1 MYTMTVWDRIKTYCK
16 KPVCIWWDI
25 EEVFARAREN
35 HYQKLRQRIAK
46 YDAKFAPSYRLNP
59 IKIFYNEL
67 PNVFSTFTV
76 NAMQIHGVQFDGTN
90 ENEVSYIVYLKRPGY
105 MIGVGGKPIND
116 FEKNLSSILDAK
128 VSIRLIEIQ

>member
-1 MYTMTVWDRIKTYCK
+1 MYTMTIWDRIKTYCK

-25 EEVFARAREN
+25 EEAFARAREN

-67 PNVFSTFTV
+67 PNVFSSFAV
-76 NAMQIHGVQFDGTN
+76 NTMQINGIQFA
-90 ENEVSYIVYLKRPGY
+90 ENKNDVSYIVYLKRPGF
-105 MIGVGGKPIND
+105 MIGLGGKSIND
-116 FEKNLSSILDAK
+116 FEKNLSEILQTK
-128 VSIRLIEIQ
+128 VSIRLVEIQ

>member
-59 IKIFYNEL
+59 IKIFFNEL

-76 NAMQIHGVQFDGTN
+76 NAMQIHGVQFDGN
-90 ENEVSYIVYLKRPGY
+90 NKDEVAYIVYLKRPGY
-105 MIGVGGKPIND
+105 MIGLGGKLIDD
-116 FEKNLSSILDAK
+116 FRKNLSKVLHAK
-128 VSIRLIEIQ
+128 VEIRLIEIE

>member
-1 MYTMTVWDRIKTYCK
+1 MYTMTVWDRIKTYWK

-25 EEVFARAREN
+25 EEVFARVREN

-59 IKIFYNEL
+59 IKIFINEL
-67 PNVFSTFTV
+67 PNVFSSFTV
-76 NAMQIHGVQFDGTN
+76 NAMQIHGIQFDRTN

-116 FEKNLSSILDAK
+116 FEKNLSEILDAK

>member
-67 PNVFSTFTV
+67 PNVYH
-76 NAMQIHGVQFDGTN
+76 I
-90 ENEVSYIVYLKRPGY
+90 
-105 MIGVGGKPIND
+105 
-116 FEKNLSSILDAK
+116 
-128 VSIRLIEIQ
+128 

>member
-25 EEVFARAREN
+25 EEVFARVREN

-59 IKIFYNEL
+59 IKIFFNEL
-67 PNVFSTFTV
+67 PNVFSTFAV
-76 NAMQIHGVQFDGTN
+76 NSMQIHGVQFDRTN

-116 FEKNLSSILDAK
+116 FEKNLSEILDAK

>member
-16 KPVCIWWDI
+16 NPVCIWWDI

-59 IKIFYNEL
+59 IKIFYNEIA
-67 PNVFSTFTV
+67 NVFSTFEV
-76 NAMQIHGVQFDGTN
+76 NAMQIHGIQFDRTN
-90 ENEVSYIVYLKRPGY
+90 ENEVSFIVYLKQPGY

-116 FEKNLSSILDAK
+116 FEKNLSEILDTDVK
-128 VSIRLIEIQ
+128 IRLVEV

>member
-1 MYTMTVWDRIKTYCK
+1 MTVWDRIKTYCK
-16 KPVCIWWDI
+16 NPVCIWWDI

-59 IKIFYNEL
+59 IKIFYNEIA
-67 PNVFSTFTV
+67 NVFSTFEV
-76 NAMQIHGVQFDGTN
+76 NAMQIHGIQFDRTN
-90 ENEVSYIVYLKRPGY
+90 ENEVSFIVYLKQPGY

-116 FEKNLSSILDAK
+116 FEKNLSEILDVK
-128 VSIRLIEIQ
+128 VTIRLIEIQ

>member
-25 EEVFARAREN
+25 EEAFARVREN

-59 IKIFYNEL
+59 IKVFFNEL
-67 PNVFSTFTV
+67 PNVFSSFTV
-76 NAMQIHGVQFDGTN
+76 NAMQIDGIQFV
-90 ENEVSYIVYLKRPGY
+90 ENKNDVSYVVYLKRPGY
-105 MIGVGGKPIND
+105 MIGSGGKPINE
-116 FEKNLSSILDAK
+116 FEKNLSEILDTEVK
-128 VSIRLIEIQ
+128 IRLVEV

>member
-16 KPVCIWWDI
+16 NPVCIWWDI

-59 IKIFYNEL
+59 IKIFYNEIA
-67 PNVFSTFTV
+67 NVFSTFEV
-76 NAMQIHGVQFDGTN
+76 NAMQIHGIQFDRTN
-90 ENEVSYIVYLKRPGY
+90 ENEVSFIVYLKQPGY

-116 FEKNLSSILDAK
+116 FEKNLSEILDVK
-128 VSIRLIEIQ
+128 VTIRLIEIQ

>member
-76 NAMQIHGVQFDGTN
+76 NAMQIHGVQFDRTN

-105 MIGVGGKPIND
+105 MIGIGGKHIND
-116 FEKNLSSILDAK
+116 FEKNLSEILDAK

>member
-25 EEVFARAREN
+25 EEVFVRVREN

-59 IKIFYNEL
+59 IKIFFNEL
-67 PNVFSTFTV
+67 PIVFSTFEV
-76 NAMQIHGVQFDGTN
+76 NTMQIHGVQFDRTN
-90 ENEVSYIVYLKRPGY
+90 ENEVSYIVYLKRPGF
-105 MIGVGGKPIND
+105 MIGLGGRLINE
-116 FEKNLSSILDAK
+116 FEKNLSEILDVK
-128 VSIRLIEIQ
+128 VTIRLIEIQ

>member
-1 MYTMTVWDRIKTYCK
+1 MTVWDRIKTYWK

-25 EEVFARAREN
+25 EEVFARVREN

-59 IKIFYNEL
+59 IKIFFNEL
-67 PNVFSTFTV
+67 PNVYSTFTV
-76 NAMQIHGVQFDGTN
+76 NAMQIHGIQFDGNN

-105 MIGVGGKPIND
+105 IIGAGGKPIND
-116 FEKNLSSILDAK
+116 FEKNLSKILHTK

>member
-59 IKIFYNEL
+59 IKIFFNEL
-67 PNVFSTFTV
+67 PNVYSTFTV
-76 NAMQIHGVQFDGTN
+76 NSMQIHGIQFDGN
-90 ENEVSYIVYLKRPGY
+90 NKDEVSYIVYLKRPGY
-105 MIGVGGKPIND
+105 MIGLGGKLIDD
-116 FEKNLSSILDAK
+116 FRKNLSKILHAK
-128 VSIRLIEIQ
+128 VEIRLIEIE

>member
-25 EEVFARAREN
+25 EEVFARVREN

-59 IKIFYNEL
+59 IKIFFNEL

-76 NAMQIHGVQFDGTN
+76 NSMQIHGVQFNGNNKD
-90 ENEVSYIVYLKRPGY
+90 EVSYIVYLKRPGF
-105 MIGVGGKPIND
+105 MIGVGGKLIDD
-116 FEKNLSSILDAK
+116 FRKNLAKILHAK
-128 VSIRLIEIQ
+128 VEIRLIEIE

>member
-1 MYTMTVWDRIKTYCK
+1 MTVWDRIKTYWK

-35 HYQKLRQRIAK
+35 HYQKLRQQIAK

-59 IKIFYNEL
+59 IKIFINEL
-67 PNVFSTFTV
+67 PNVYSTFTV
-76 NAMQIHGVQFDGTN
+76 NAMQIHGIQFDGNN

-105 MIGVGGKPIND
+105 MIGLGGKLIDD
-116 FEKNLSSILDAK
+116 FRKNLSKILHSK
-128 VSIRLIEIQ
+128 VEIRLIEIE

>member
-1 MYTMTVWDRIKTYCK
+1 MTVWDRIKTYWK

-25 EEVFARAREN
+25 EEVFARVREN

-67 PNVFSTFTV
+67 PNMFSSFTV
-76 NAMQIHGVQFDGTN
+76 NAMQIHGIQFDRTN

-116 FEKNLSSILDAK
+116 FEKNLSEILDAK

>member
-116 FEKNLSSILDAK
+116 FEKNLSKIFHTK

>member
-1 MYTMTVWDRIKTYCK
+1 MYTMTIWDRIKTYCK

-59 IKIFYNEL
+59 IKIFFNEL

-76 NAMQIHGVQFDGTN
+76 NSMQIHGIQFDGN
-90 ENEVSYIVYLKRPGY
+90 NKDEVAYIVYLKRPGY
-105 MIGVGGKPIND
+105 MIGLGGKLIDD
-116 FEKNLSSILDAK
+116 FRKNLSK
-128 VSIRLIEIQ
+128 VLHTKVEIRLIEIE

>member
-25 EEVFARAREN
+25 EEVFARVREN

-59 IKIFYNEL
+59 IKIFFNEL
-67 PNVFSTFTV
+67 PNVFSTFEV
-76 NAMQIHGVQFDGTN
+76 NAMRIHGVQFDKTN
-90 ENEVSYIVYLKRPGY
+90 ENEVSFIVYIKRPGY

-116 FEKNLSSILDAK
+116 FEKNLSEILDVK
-128 VSIRLIEIQ
+128 VAIRLIEIQ